1 MLIQILRAKIHH
13 LTITDADLNYIGS
26 LTLDEDIM
34 DAVKMFEYEKIHVVN
49 VNNGERLETYL
60 IKGKRG
66 SGICCLNGPAARKGM
81 KGDTIIVLSYGTV
94 EIAQA
99 QTWYPLVLHPLP
111 GNIVPP
117 DGVRDGIQKK

>member
-1 MLIQILRAKIHH
+1 MFVQILRSKIHH
-13 LTITDADLNYIGS
+13 LIITDADLHYRGS

-34 DAVKMFEYEKIHVVN
+34 NAVKMFEYEKVHIVN

-60 IKGKRG
+60 IRGQKG
-66 SGICCLNGPAARKGM
+66 SGVCCLNGPAARKGM
-81 KGDTIIVLSYGTV
+81 KGDTIIVLSYGMV
-94 EIAQA
+94 ELTKA

-117 DGVRDGIQKK
+117 DGVLGGIKT